1 MNRVVDLSDLLA
13 KAPRNCWLALN
24 QDETEIV
31 GRGETI
37 EEALAEARKACVE
50 DPIVWWSPKEHL
62 PVVYRG

>member
-1 MNRVVDLSDLLA
+1 MSRVVDLCDLLA

-24 QDETEIV
+24 EDETEIV

-37 EEALAEARKACVE
+37 EEALAEARNAGVE

-62 PVVYRG
+62 SVVYRG